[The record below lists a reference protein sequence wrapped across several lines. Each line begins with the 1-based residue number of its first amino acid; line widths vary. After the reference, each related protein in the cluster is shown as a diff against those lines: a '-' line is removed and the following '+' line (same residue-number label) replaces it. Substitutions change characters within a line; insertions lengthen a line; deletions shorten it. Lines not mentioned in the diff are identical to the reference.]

1 MKTAFLPRLRPR
13 YLCPLL
19 ILGVILSENA
29 YAQDGFI
36 RQVSLRQE
44 PLNESTGVREPQL
57 EARIGI

>member
-13 YLCPLL
+13 YLWPLL

-44 PLNESTGVREPQL
+44 PLNERTGVREPQ
-57 EARIGI
+57 